1 MGQFTAGNRGTSLC
15 FTMTLLAGISDW
27 VARWLNQNSEAAR
40 LDLEKAYEA
49 ALYICALETEYT
61 GGRSLQPLPAEL
73 SHRQRDWLQAEWRE
87 ALRSLQA
94 HYRRYRRHQP
104 VQLQAGL
111 SVGTTGLRAATV
123 THEKLQLIDQV
134 LARYERRPARL
145 SLPADSRLMTSQ
157 NKPKPPAKPEGDD
170 EYLIS
175 QTSFLPRS
183 IFGAFADLRQQLD
196 PQAEDRIVQ
205 NFRSRKGK
213 TLVVL
218 RFVLLLVL
226 VPLLTQQISKSFI
239 VGPIVDRLRSEDPEA
254 IFLNY
259 QMEEEAFIKL
269 NQYQE
274 LLHFQHYLKEAPPL
288 TEEEIDQRVREKA
301 EEIAIEYRH
310 ESSNAIKNIF
320 ADLISV
326 IAFAILLLS
335 SREEIQLLKAFIDEV
350 VYGISDSAKAFV
362 IILFTDIFVGFH
374 SPHGWEVILESI
386 SRHFGVPENRSF
398 IFLFIATFP
407 VILDTIFKYWIF
419 RYLNR
424 ISPSAVATYRNMNE

>member
-1 MGQFTAGNRGTSLC
+1 MALF
-15 FTMTLLAGISDW
+15 AGISDW
-27 VARWLNQNSEAAR
+27 VARRLNQNSETAR
-40 LDLEKAYEA
+40 LDLERAYEA
-49 ALYICALETEYT
+49 ALYITALETEYAA
-61 GGRSLQPLPAEL
+61 GRSLHRLPPQL
-73 SHRQRDWLQAEWRE
+73 SARQQTSLQAE
-87 ALRSLQA
+87 LRQTLRNL
-94 HYRRYRRHQP
+94 RRYRQRYGRYQP
-104 VQLQAGL
+104 VQLQSGL
-111 SVGTTGLRAATV
+111 ALGRPGMRLPTV
-123 THEKLQLIDQV
+123 AHEKLQLIDQV
-134 LARYERRPARL
+134 LARYGQPAVH
-145 SLPADSRLMTSQ
+145 SSNSEDSQLMTSK
-157 NKPKPPAKPEGDD
+157 NNSKPVPNPESDD

-196 PQAEDRIVQ
+196 PKAEDQIVQ

-213 TLVVL
+213 TLIAL
-218 RFVLLLVL
+218 RFVLLLIL

-254 IFLNY
+254 IFLNF
-259 QMEEEAFIKL
+259 QMEEEAFVKL
-269 NQYQE
+269 NQYQQ
-274 LLHFQHYLKEAPPL
+274 LLRFQHYLKEAPPL
-288 TEEEIDQRVREKA
+288 TEAEIDERVREKA
-301 EEIAIEYRH
+301 EEIAVEYRR

-320 ADLISV
+320 ADLISAA
-326 IAFAILLLS
+326 AFAILLIS
-335 SREEIQLLKAFIDEV
+335 SQEEIQLLKSFIDEV
-350 VYGISDSAKAFV
+350 VYGISDSAKAFI

-386 SRHFGVPENRSF
+386 SRHFGIPENRSF

>member
-1 MGQFTAGNRGTSLC
+1 MALF
-15 FTMTLLAGISDW
+15 AGISDW
-27 VARWLNQNSEAAR
+27 VTRRLNQHSETAR
-40 LDLEKAYEA
+40 FDLEQAYEA
-49 ALYICALETEYT
+49 ALYICALESEYA
-61 GGRSLQPLPAEL
+61 GGRSLQRLPPQL
-73 SHRQRDWLQAEWRE
+73 SSQQRSWLQAE
-87 ALRSLQA
+87 LRQTLRTLHRHRQR
-94 HYRRYRRHQP
+94 YVRRQP

-111 SVGTTGLRAATV
+111 ALGRPGMRSPTISY
-123 THEKLQLIDQV
+123 EKLQLIDQV
-134 LARYERRPARL
+134 LERYGQPPTHV
-145 SLPADSRLMTSQ
+145 STPDSSPLMTSK
-157 NKPKPPAKPEGDD
+157 NNVKPTPNPEGED

-196 PQAEDRIVQ
+196 PKAEDQLVQ

-213 TLVVL
+213 TLIAL
-218 RFVLLLVL
+218 RFVLLLIL

-254 IFLNY
+254 IFLNF
-259 QMEEEAFIKL
+259 QMEEEAFVKL
-269 NQYQE
+269 NQYQQ
-274 LLHFQHYLKEAPPL
+274 LLRFQHYLKEAPPL
-288 TEEEIDQRVREKA
+288 TEAEIDERVREKA
-301 EEIAIEYRH
+301 EEIAAEYRH

-320 ADLISV
+320 ADLISAA
-326 IAFAILLLS
+326 AFAILLIS
-335 SREEIQLLKAFIDEV
+335 SREEIQLLKSFIDEV
-350 VYGISDSAKAFV
+350 VYGISDSAKAFI
-362 IILFTDIFVGFH
+362 IILFTDVFVGFH

-386 SRHFGVPENRSF
+386 ARHFGVPENRSF

>member
-1 MGQFTAGNRGTSLC
+1 MALFS
-15 FTMTLLAGISDW
+15 GISDW
-27 VARWLNQNSEAAR
+27 VARWLNQSSETAR

-49 ALYICALETEYT
+49 ALYICALEAEYA
-61 GGRSLQPLPAEL
+61 GGRSLQFL
-73 SHRQRDWLQAEWRE
+73 SARLSNHQRKAIQTEWRQ
-87 ALRSLQA
+87 ALRSLQ
-94 HYRRYRRHQP
+94 HYSQRYRRHQP
-104 VQLQAGL
+104 VQLQTELNVATAGAR
-111 SVGTTGLRAATV
+111 SATIF
-123 THEKLQLIDQV
+123 HEKLQLIDQV
-134 LARYERRPARL
+134 LVRYDRASLHP
-145 SLPADSRLMTSQ
+145 SLPADARLMTSQ
-157 NKPKPPAKPEGDD
+157 NKSQPPANSDGND

-218 RFVLLLVL
+218 RFALLLVL

-239 VGPIVDRLRSEDPEA
+239 VGPIIDRLRSEDPEA
-254 IFLNY
+254 IFLNF

-269 NQYQE
+269 NQYQQ

-301 EEIAIEYRH
+301 EEIAVEYRN

-320 ADLISV
+320 ADLISAA
-326 IAFAILLLS
+326 AFAILLLS

-350 VYGISDSAKAFV
+350 VYGISDSAKAFI

-386 SRHFGVPENRSF
+386 SRHFGIPENRSF